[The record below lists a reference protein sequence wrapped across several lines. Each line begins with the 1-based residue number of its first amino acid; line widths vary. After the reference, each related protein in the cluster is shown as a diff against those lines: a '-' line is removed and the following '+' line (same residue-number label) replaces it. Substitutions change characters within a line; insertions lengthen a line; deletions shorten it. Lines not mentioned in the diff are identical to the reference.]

1 MCGDG
6 KILKFYN
13 FQKEIVKL
21 VEIKF
26 ENQIWDIVVIRNEN
40 LVFIEYN
47 DRIVNVLY
55 ENEQMQVVIKIM
67 GWIFR
72 SLCCILLND
81 FFVVMES
88 DDYKQIKVVCYFGV
102 IEK

>member
-26 ENQIWDIVVIRNEN
+26 ENQIWDIVVIRNDN

-47 DRIVNVLY
+47 DRFVNVVY
-55 ENEQMQVVIKIM
+55 
-67 GWIFR
+67 
-72 SLCCILLND
+72 D
-81 FFVVMES
+81 F
-88 DDYKQIKVVCYFGV
+88 
-102 IEK
+102 

>member
-13 FQKEIVKL
+13 FQNEIVKL

-47 DRIVNVLY
+47 DRIVNVVY
-55 ENEQMQVVIKIM
+55 ENEQM
-67 GWIFR
+67 
-72 SLCCILLND
+72 
-81 FFVVMES
+81 
-88 DDYKQIKVVCYFGV
+88 
-102 IEK
+102 